1 MAQLSLFLVVLLALV
16 IPIFMARFQISTVP
30 TAVAEIIVGIIMGS
44 SGFNLIISTHD
55 LTFLSNLG
63 VTLLMFLSGM
73 EIDFDILQRK
83 DSSKS
88 KSHAGKTVNPIKI
101 AVTAFGGI
109 MVMAVVLAFALRAM
123 GLFSEVMLAAIILMT
138 VALGVVIATL
148 KEKDILNRPI
158 RQTVLL
164 TAVLGEV
171 IPLLLLTIYASING
185 GNAEQL
191 WLIILLFLAA
201 IFLLRRFKQP
211 YVWFANVTK
220 ATTQLDIRLAFF
232 LIFALVTVAQT
243 VGAENI
249 LGAFLAGM
257 VMKLL
262 EPSEATK
269 DKLTSIG
276 YGFFIPIFFIMT
288 GVRLNLRSLFT
299 QPQALMLIPV
309 FIMTG
314 VGLNLRSLFGKPS
327 SLMLLPVLVIFLLIA
342 KLPVVLTY
350 MRYFQKRNAF
360 AGGFLTATTI
370 TIVLPTLQVARKLHA
385 ITSTQS
391 DAFILAAVIV
401 CILSPIVFNSNF
413 VLLPEDKIK
422 KTVSIVGANA
432 MTVPVAHDLH
442 DNWYSVKM
450 FTGDQDRYE
459 TYDSRVENLTFLSDL
474 NQKTLEKDGV
484 FDCDI
489 FVAST
494 HIDEVNIKLA
504 RMAQEVG
511 VERVIARLG
520 QVNSDTVDEFRQ
532 KNIEIFNFTN
542 VRAALMR
549 ALIETPTVYK
559 IITDTKN
566 VLYSVKV
573 ENTHYTGK
581 PLADLDFIDK
591 ITVSRIRRGDEWLIP
606 HGWTVIEPGDI
617 LVFSGEFKVAD
628 HVRDLLSHE

>member
-158 RQTVLL
+158 GQTVLL

-276 YGFFIPIFFIMT
+276 YGFFIPIF
-288 GVRLNLRSLFT
+288 
-299 QPQALMLIPV
+299 

-520 QVNSDTVDEFRQ
+520 QVNSNTVDEFRQ

>member
-1 MAQLSLFLVVLLALV
+1 MAQLSLFSVVLLALV
-16 IPIFMARFQISTVP
+16 IPIFMARFQISNVP

-44 SGFNLIISTHD
+44 SGFNLITSTHD

-63 VTLLMFLSGM
+63 VILLMFLSGM
-73 EIDFDILQRK
+73 EIDFDLLQRK
-83 DSSKS
+83 NNPKGKS
-88 KSHAGKTVNPIKI
+88 QAGKTVDPLKTAI
-101 AVTAFGGI
+101 TAFIGI
-109 MVMAVVLAFALRAM
+109 VIMAFVLAYVLRLT

-148 KEKDILNRPI
+148 KEKDILGRPI
-158 RQTVLL
+158 GQTILL

-191 WLIILLFLAA
+191 WLIILLFVAA

-211 YVWFANVTK
+211 YLWFAKITK
-220 ATTQLDIRLAFF
+220 STTQLDIRLAFF
-232 LIFALVTVAQT
+232 LIFALVTVAER

-262 EPSEATK
+262 ETSEATK

-288 GVRLNLRSLFT
+288 GV
-299 QPQALMLIPV
+299 
-309 FIMTG
+309 
-314 VGLNLRSLFGKPS
+314 GLNLRSLFAHPS
-327 SLMLLPVLVIFLLIA
+327 SLMLLPVLVIFLFIA
-342 KLPVVLTY
+342 KVPVLLTY
-350 MRYFQKRNAF
+350 VRYFQKKNAF

-422 KTVSIVGANA
+422 EKVAIVGANA
-432 MTVPVAHDLH
+432 VTVPVAHDLH
-442 DNWYSVKM
+442 ANWYSVKM
-450 FTGDQDRYE
+450 FTDKKNQYK
-459 TYDSRVENLTFLSDL
+459 TYDSRVENLTFLPNLDEE
-474 NQKTLEKDGV
+474 TLEKDGV
-484 FDCDI
+484 FDGDI
-489 FVAST
+489 VVAANRA
-494 HIDEVNIKLA
+494 DEDNIKIA
-504 RMAQEVG
+504 RMAKEKG
-511 VERVIARLG
+511 VNRVIARLSEVDSKTLTEFNEKG
-520 QVNSDTVDEFRQ
+520 IEVFNS
-532 KNIEIFNFTN
+532 TN
-542 VRAALMR
+542 VHAALMR
-549 ALIETPTVYK
+549 AMIESPTVYR
-559 IITDTKN
+559 IMTDTKN
-566 VLYSVKV
+566 ILYSVKV
-573 ENTHYTGK
+573 KNTHYTGRQ
-581 PLADLDFIDK
+581 LMDLEFIDQ
-591 ITVSRIRRGDEWLIP
+591 ITVSRIKRGDEWLIP
-606 HGWTVIEPGDI
+606 RGATVIEPGDI

-628 HVRDLLSHE
+628 RVRDLLSKE

>member
-1 MAQLSLFLVVLLALV
+1 MKEKGKIMAQLSLFLVVLLALV

-158 RQTVLL
+158 GQTVLL

-262 EPSEATK
+262 DPSEATK

-276 YGFFIPIFFIMT
+276 YGFFIPIF
-288 GVRLNLRSLFT
+288 
-299 QPQALMLIPV
+299 

-459 TYDSRVENLTFLSDL
+459 TYDSRVENLTFLPDL

-520 QVNSDTVDEFRQ
+520 QVNSNTVDEFRQ

>member
-16 IPIFMARFQISTVP
+16 IPIFMARFQISNVP

-44 SGFNLIISTHD
+44 SGFNLITSTHD

-63 VTLLMFLSGM
+63 VILLMFLSGM
-73 EIDFDILQRK
+73 EIDFDLLQRK
-83 DSSKS
+83 NNPKGKS
-88 KSHAGKTVNPIKI
+88 QAGKTVDPLKTAI
-101 AVTAFGGI
+101 TAFIGI
-109 MVMAVVLAFALRAM
+109 VIMAFVLAYVLRLT

-148 KEKDILNRPI
+148 KEKDILGRPI
-158 RQTVLL
+158 GQTILL

-191 WLIILLFLAA
+191 WLIILLFVAA

-211 YVWFANVTK
+211 YLWFAKITK
-220 ATTQLDIRLAFF
+220 STTQLDIRLAFF
-232 LIFALVTVAQT
+232 LIFALVTVAET

-288 GVRLNLRSLFT
+288 GV
-299 QPQALMLIPV
+299 
-309 FIMTG
+309 
-314 VGLNLRSLFGKPS
+314 GLNLRSLFAHPS
-327 SLMLLPVLVIFLLIA
+327 SLMLLPVLVIFLFIA
-342 KLPVVLTY
+342 KVPVLLTY
-350 MRYFQKRNAF
+350 VRYFQKKNAF

-422 KTVSIVGANA
+422 EKVAIVGANA
-432 MTVPVAHDLH
+432 VTVPVAHDLH
-442 DNWYSVKM
+442 ANWYSVKM
-450 FTGDQDRYE
+450 FTDKKNQYK
-459 TYDSRVENLTFLSDL
+459 TYDSRVENLTFLPNLDEE
-474 NQKTLEKDGV
+474 TLEKDGV
-484 FDCDI
+484 FDGDI
-489 FVAST
+489 VVAASRA
-494 HIDEVNIKLA
+494 DEDNIKIA
-504 RMAQEVG
+504 RMAKEKG
-511 VERVIARLG
+511 VNRVIARLSEVDSKTLTEFNEKG
-520 QVNSDTVDEFRQ
+520 IEVFNS
-532 KNIEIFNFTN
+532 TN
-542 VRAALMR
+542 VHAALMR
-549 ALIETPTVYK
+549 AMIESPTVYR
-559 IITDTKN
+559 IMTDTKN
-566 VLYSVKV
+566 ILYSVKV
-573 ENTHYTGK
+573 KNTHYTGRQ
-581 PLADLDFIDK
+581 LMDLEFIDQ
-591 ITVSRIRRGDEWLIP
+591 ITVSRIKRGDEWLIP
-606 HGWTVIEPGDI
+606 RGATVIEPGDI

-628 HVRDLLSHE
+628 RVRDLLSKE

>member
-16 IPIFMARFQISTVP
+16 IPIFMARFQISNVP

-44 SGFNLIISTHD
+44 SGFNLITSTHD

-63 VTLLMFLSGM
+63 VILLMFLSGM
-73 EIDFDILQRK
+73 EIDFDLLQRK
-83 DSSKS
+83 NNPKGKS
-88 KSHAGKTVNPIKI
+88 QAGKTVDPLKTAI
-101 AVTAFGGI
+101 TAFIGI
-109 MVMAVVLAFALRAM
+109 VIMAFVLAYVLRLT

-148 KEKDILNRPI
+148 KEKDILGRPI
-158 RQTVLL
+158 GQTILL

-191 WLIILLFLAA
+191 WLIILLFVAA

-211 YVWFANVTK
+211 YLWFAKITK
-220 ATTQLDIRLAFF
+220 STTQLDIRLAFF
-232 LIFALVTVAQT
+232 LIFALVTVAET

-249 LGAFLAGM
+249 LGAFLAGV

-288 GVRLNLRSLFT
+288 GV
-299 QPQALMLIPV
+299 
-309 FIMTG
+309 
-314 VGLNLRSLFGKPS
+314 GLNLRSLFAHPS
-327 SLMLLPVLVIFLLIA
+327 SLMLLPVLVIFLFIA
-342 KLPVVLTY
+342 KVPVLLTY
-350 MRYFQKRNAF
+350 VRYFQKKNAF

-422 KTVSIVGANA
+422 EKVAIVGANA
-432 MTVPVAHDLH
+432 VTVPVAHDLH
-442 DNWYSVKM
+442 ANWYSVKM
-450 FTGDQDRYE
+450 FTDKKNQYK
-459 TYDSRVENLTFLSDL
+459 TYDSRVENLTFLPNLDEE
-474 NQKTLEKDGV
+474 TLEKDGV
-484 FDCDI
+484 FDGDI
-489 FVAST
+489 VVAANRA
-494 HIDEVNIKLA
+494 DEDNIKIA
-504 RMAQEVG
+504 RMAKEKG
-511 VERVIARLG
+511 VNRVIARLSEVDSKTLTEFNEKG
-520 QVNSDTVDEFRQ
+520 IEVFNS
-532 KNIEIFNFTN
+532 TN
-542 VRAALMR
+542 VHAALMR
-549 ALIETPTVYK
+549 AMIESPTVYR
-559 IITDTKN
+559 IMTDTKN
-566 VLYSVKV
+566 ILYSVKV
-573 ENTHYTGK
+573 KNTHYTGRQ
-581 PLADLDFIDK
+581 LMDLEFIDQ
-591 ITVSRIRRGDEWLIP
+591 ITVSRIKRGDEWLIP
-606 HGWTVIEPGDI
+606 RGSTVIEPGDI
-617 LVFSGEFKVAD
+617 LVFSGEFKAAD
-628 HVRDLLSHE
+628 QVRDLLSRE

>member
-16 IPIFMARFQISTVP
+16 IPIFMARFQISNVP

-44 SGFNLIISTHD
+44 SGFNLITSTHD

-63 VTLLMFLSGM
+63 VILLMFLSGM
-73 EIDFDILQRK
+73 EIDFDLLQRK
-83 DSSKS
+83 NNPKGKS
-88 KSHAGKTVNPIKI
+88 QAGKTVDPLKTAI
-101 AVTAFGGI
+101 TAFIGI
-109 MVMAVVLAFALRAM
+109 VIMAFVLAYVLRLT

-148 KEKDILNRPI
+148 KEKDILGRPI
-158 RQTVLL
+158 GQTILL

-191 WLIILLFLAA
+191 WLIILLFVAA

-211 YVWFANVTK
+211 YLWFAKITK
-220 ATTQLDIRLAFF
+220 STTQLDIRLAFF
-232 LIFALVTVAQT
+232 LIFALVTVAET

-249 LGAFLAGM
+249 LGAFLAGV

-288 GVRLNLRSLFT
+288 GV
-299 QPQALMLIPV
+299 
-309 FIMTG
+309 
-314 VGLNLRSLFGKPS
+314 GLNLRSLFAHPS
-327 SLMLLPVLVIFLLIA
+327 SLMLLPVLVIFLFIA
-342 KLPVVLTY
+342 KVPVLLTY
-350 MRYFQKRNAF
+350 VRYFQKKNAF

-422 KTVSIVGANA
+422 EKVAIVGANA
-432 MTVPVAHDLH
+432 VTVPVAHDLH
-442 DNWYSVKM
+442 ANWYSVKM
-450 FTGDQDRYE
+450 FTDKKNQYK
-459 TYDSRVENLTFLSDL
+459 TYDSRVENLTFLPNLDEE
-474 NQKTLEKDGV
+474 TLEKDGV
-484 FDCDI
+484 FDGDI
-489 FVAST
+489 VVAANRA
-494 HIDEVNIKLA
+494 DQDNIKIA
-504 RMAQEVG
+504 RMAKEKG
-511 VERVIARLG
+511 VNRVIARLSEVDSKTLTEFNEKG
-520 QVNSDTVDEFRQ
+520 IEVFNS
-532 KNIEIFNFTN
+532 TN
-542 VRAALMR
+542 VHAALMR
-549 ALIETPTVYK
+549 AMIESPTVYR
-559 IITDTKN
+559 IMTDTKN
-566 VLYSVKV
+566 ILYSVKV
-573 ENTHYTGK
+573 KNTHYTGRQ
-581 PLADLDFIDK
+581 LMDLEFIDQ
-591 ITVSRIRRGDEWLIP
+591 ITVSRIKRGDEWLIP
-606 HGWTVIEPGDI
+606 RGATVIEQGDI

-628 HVRDLLSHE
+628 RVRDLLSKE

>member
-16 IPIFMARFQISTVP
+16 IPIFMARFQISNVP

-44 SGFNLIISTHD
+44 SGFNLITSTHD

-63 VTLLMFLSGM
+63 VILLMFLSGM
-73 EIDFDILQRK
+73 EIDFDLLQRK
-83 DSSKS
+83 NNPKGKS
-88 KSHAGKTVNPIKI
+88 QAGKTVDPLKTAI
-101 AVTAFGGI
+101 TAFIGI
-109 MVMAVVLAFALRAM
+109 VIMAFVLAYVLRLT

-148 KEKDILNRPI
+148 KEKDILGRPI
-158 RQTVLL
+158 GQTILL

-191 WLIILLFLAA
+191 WLIILLFVAA

-211 YVWFANVTK
+211 YLWFAKITK
-220 ATTQLDIRLAFF
+220 STTQLDIRLAFF
-232 LIFALVTVAQT
+232 LIFALVTVAET

-249 LGAFLAGM
+249 LGAFLAGV

-288 GVRLNLRSLFT
+288 GV
-299 QPQALMLIPV
+299 
-309 FIMTG
+309 
-314 VGLNLRSLFGKPS
+314 GLNLRSLFAHPS
-327 SLMLLPVLVIFLLIA
+327 SLMLLPVLVIFLFIA
-342 KLPVVLTY
+342 KVPVLLTY
-350 MRYFQKRNAF
+350 VRYFQKKNAF

-422 KTVSIVGANA
+422 EKVAIVGANA
-432 MTVPVAHDLH
+432 VTVPVAHDLH
-442 DNWYSVKM
+442 ANWYSVKM
-450 FTGDQDRYE
+450 FTDKKNQYK
-459 TYDSRVENLTFLSDL
+459 TYDSRVENLTFLPNLDEE
-474 NQKTLEKDGV
+474 TLEKDSV
-484 FDCDI
+484 FDGDI
-489 FVAST
+489 VVAASRA
-494 HIDEVNIKLA
+494 DEDNIKIA
-504 RMAQEVG
+504 RMAKEKG
-511 VERVIARLG
+511 VNRVIARLSEVDSKTLTEFNEKG
-520 QVNSDTVDEFRQ
+520 IEVFNS
-532 KNIEIFNFTN
+532 TN
-542 VRAALMR
+542 VHAALMR
-549 ALIETPTVYK
+549 AMIESPTVYR
-559 IITDTKN
+559 IMTDTKN
-566 VLYSVKV
+566 ILYSVKV
-573 ENTHYTGK
+573 KNTHYTGRQ
-581 PLADLDFIDK
+581 LMDLEFIDQ
-591 ITVSRIRRGDEWLIP
+591 ITVSRIKRGDEWLIP
-606 HGWTVIEPGDI
+606 RGATVIEPGDI

-628 HVRDLLSHE
+628 RVRDLLSKE

>member
-16 IPIFMARFQISTVP
+16 IPIFMARFQISNVP

-44 SGFNLIISTHD
+44 SGFNLITSTHD
-55 LTFLSNLG
+55 LTLLSNLG
-63 VTLLMFLSGM
+63 VILLMFLSGM
-73 EIDFDILQRK
+73 EIDFDLLQRK
-83 DSSKS
+83 NNPKGKS
-88 KSHAGKTVNPIKI
+88 QAGKTVDPLKTAI
-101 AVTAFGGI
+101 TAFIGI
-109 MVMAVVLAFALRAM
+109 VIMAFVLAYVLRLT

-148 KEKDILNRPI
+148 KEKDILGRPI
-158 RQTVLL
+158 GQTILL

-191 WLIILLFLAA
+191 WLIILLFVAA

-211 YVWFANVTK
+211 YLWFAKITK
-220 ATTQLDIRLAFF
+220 STTQLDIRLAFF
-232 LIFALVTVAQT
+232 LIFALVTVAER

-288 GVRLNLRSLFT
+288 GVVLNLRSLF
-299 QPQALMLIPV
+299 AH
-309 FIMTG
+309 
-314 VGLNLRSLFGKPS
+314 PS
-327 SLMLLPVLVIFLLIA
+327 SLMLLPVLVIFLFIA
-342 KLPVVLTY
+342 KVPVLLTY
-350 MRYFQKRNAF
+350 VRYFQKKNAF

-422 KTVSIVGANA
+422 EKVAIVGANA
-432 MTVPVAHDLH
+432 VTVPVAHDLH
-442 DNWYSVKM
+442 ANWYSVKM
-450 FTGDQDRYE
+450 FTDKKNQYK
-459 TYDSRVENLTFLSDL
+459 TYDSRVENLTFLPNLDEE
-474 NQKTLEKDGV
+474 TLEKDGV
-484 FDCDI
+484 FDGDI
-489 FVAST
+489 VVAANRA
-494 HIDEVNIKLA
+494 DEDNIKIA
-504 RMAQEVG
+504 RMAKEKG
-511 VERVIARLG
+511 INRVIARLSEVDSKTLTEFNEKG
-520 QVNSDTVDEFRQ
+520 IEVFNS
-532 KNIEIFNFTN
+532 TN
-542 VRAALMR
+542 VHAALMR
-549 ALIETPTVYK
+549 AMIESPTVYR
-559 IITDTKN
+559 IMTDTKN
-566 VLYSVKV
+566 ILYSVKV
-573 ENTHYTGK
+573 KNTHYTGRQ
-581 PLADLDFIDK
+581 LMDLEFIDQ
-591 ITVSRIRRGDEWLIP
+591 ITVSRIKRGDEWLIP
-606 HGWTVIEPGDI
+606 RGATVIEPGDI

-628 HVRDLLSHE
+628 RVRDLLSKE

>member
-16 IPIFMARFQISTVP
+16 IPIFMARFQISNVP

-44 SGFNLIISTHD
+44 SGFNLITSTHA

-63 VTLLMFLSGM
+63 VILLMFLSGM
-73 EIDFDILQRK
+73 EIDFDLLQRK
-83 DSSKS
+83 NNPKGKS
-88 KSHAGKTVNPIKI
+88 QAGKTVDPLKTAI
-101 AVTAFGGI
+101 TAFIGI
-109 MVMAVVLAFALRAM
+109 VIMAFVLAYVLRLT

-148 KEKDILNRPI
+148 KEKDILGRPI
-158 RQTVLL
+158 GQTILL

-191 WLIILLFLAA
+191 WLIILLFVAA

-211 YVWFANVTK
+211 YLWFAKITK
-220 ATTQLDIRLAFF
+220 STTQLDIRLAFF
-232 LIFALVTVAQT
+232 LIFALVTVAET

-249 LGAFLAGM
+249 LGAFLAGV

-288 GVRLNLRSLFT
+288 GV
-299 QPQALMLIPV
+299 
-309 FIMTG
+309 
-314 VGLNLRSLFGKPS
+314 GLNLRSLFAHPS
-327 SLMLLPVLVIFLLIA
+327 SLMLLPVLVIFLFIA
-342 KLPVVLTY
+342 KVPVLLTY
-350 MRYFQKRNAF
+350 VRYFQKKNAF

-422 KTVSIVGANA
+422 EKVAIVGANA
-432 MTVPVAHDLH
+432 VTVPVAHDLH
-442 DNWYSVKM
+442 ANWYSVKM
-450 FTGDQDRYE
+450 FTDKKNQYK
-459 TYDSRVENLTFLSDL
+459 TYDSRVENLTFLPNLDEE
-474 NQKTLEKDGV
+474 TLEKDGV
-484 FDCDI
+484 FDGDI
-489 FVAST
+489 VVAANRA
-494 HIDEVNIKLA
+494 DEDNIKIA
-504 RMAQEVG
+504 RMAKEKG
-511 VERVIARLG
+511 VNRVIARLSEVDSKTLTEFNEKG
-520 QVNSDTVDEFRQ
+520 IEVFNS
-532 KNIEIFNFTN
+532 TN
-542 VRAALMR
+542 VHAALMR
-549 ALIETPTVYK
+549 AMIESPTVYR
-559 IITDTKN
+559 IMTDTKN
-566 VLYSVKV
+566 ILYSVKV
-573 ENTHYTGK
+573 KNTHYTGRQ
-581 PLADLDFIDK
+581 LMDLEFIDQ
-591 ITVSRIRRGDEWLIP
+591 ITVSRIKRGDEWLIP
-606 HGWTVIEPGDI
+606 RGATVIEQGDI

-628 HVRDLLSHE
+628 RVRDLLSKE

>member
-16 IPIFMARFQISTVP
+16 IPIFMARFQISNVP

-44 SGFNLIISTHD
+44 SGFNLITSTHD

-63 VTLLMFLSGM
+63 VILLMFLSGM
-73 EIDFDILQRK
+73 EIDFDLLQRK
-83 DSSKS
+83 NNPKGKS
-88 KSHAGKTVNPIKI
+88 QAGKTVDPLKTAI
-101 AVTAFGGI
+101 TAFIGI
-109 MVMAVVLAFALRAM
+109 VIMAFVLAYVLRLT

-148 KEKDILNRPI
+148 KEKDILGRPI
-158 RQTVLL
+158 GQTILL

-191 WLIILLFLAA
+191 WLIILLFVAA

-211 YVWFANVTK
+211 YLWFAKITK
-220 ATTQLDIRLAFF
+220 STTQLDIRLAFF
-232 LIFALVTVAQT
+232 LIFALVTVAET

-249 LGAFLAGM
+249 LGAFLAGV

-262 EPSEATK
+262 EPSETTK

-288 GVRLNLRSLFT
+288 GV
-299 QPQALMLIPV
+299 
-309 FIMTG
+309 
-314 VGLNLRSLFGKPS
+314 GLNLRSLFAHPS
-327 SLMLLPVLVIFLLIA
+327 SLMLLPVLVIFLFIA
-342 KLPVVLTY
+342 KVPVLLTY
-350 MRYFQKRNAF
+350 VRYFQKKNAF

-422 KTVSIVGANA
+422 EKVAIVGANA
-432 MTVPVAHDLH
+432 VTVPVAHDLH
-442 DNWYSVKM
+442 ANWYSVKM
-450 FTGDQDRYE
+450 FTDKKNQYK
-459 TYDSRVENLTFLSDL
+459 TYDSRVENLTFLPNLDEE
-474 NQKTLEKDGV
+474 TLEKDGV
-484 FDCDI
+484 FDGDI
-489 FVAST
+489 VVAANRA
-494 HIDEVNIKLA
+494 DEDNIKIA
-504 RMAQEVG
+504 RMAKEKG
-511 VERVIARLG
+511 VNRVIARLSEVDSKTLTEFNEKG
-520 QVNSDTVDEFRQ
+520 IEVFNS
-532 KNIEIFNFTN
+532 TN
-542 VRAALMR
+542 VHAALMR
-549 ALIETPTVYK
+549 AMIESPTVYR
-559 IITDTKN
+559 IMTDTKN
-566 VLYSVKV
+566 ILYSVKV
-573 ENTHYTGK
+573 KNTHYTGRQ
-581 PLADLDFIDK
+581 LMDLEFIDQ
-591 ITVSRIRRGDEWLIP
+591 ITVSRIKRGDEWLIP
-606 HGWTVIEPGDI
+606 RGATVIEQGDI

-628 HVRDLLSHE
+628 RVRDLLSKE

>member
-16 IPIFMARFQISTVP
+16 IPIFMARFQISNVP
-30 TAVAEIIVGIIMGS
+30 TAVAEIIVGIVMGS
-44 SGFNLIISTHD
+44 SGFNLITSTHD

-63 VTLLMFLSGM
+63 VILLMFLSGM
-73 EIDFDILQRK
+73 EIDFDLVQRK
-83 DSSKS
+83 NNPKGKS
-88 KSHAGKTVNPIKI
+88 QVGKTVDPLKTAII
-101 AVTAFGGI
+101 AFIGI
-109 MVMAVVLAFALRAM
+109 VVMAFVLAYILRLT

-148 KEKDILNRPI
+148 KEKDILGRPI
-158 RQTVLL
+158 GQTILL

-171 IPLLLLTIYASING
+171 FPLLLLTIYASVNG

-191 WLIILLFLAA
+191 WLIILLFAAA

-211 YVWFANVTK
+211 YLWFAKITK

-232 LIFALVTVAQT
+232 LIFALVTVAER

-288 GVRLNLRSLFT
+288 GV
-299 QPQALMLIPV
+299 
-309 FIMTG
+309 
-314 VGLNLRSLFGKPS
+314 GLNLRSLFAHPS
-327 SLMLLPVLVIFLLIA
+327 SLTLLPVLVIFLFIA
-342 KLPVVLTY
+342 KAPVVLTY
-350 MRYFQKRNAF
+350 MRYFQKKNAF

-422 KTVSIVGANA
+422 EKVAIVGANA
-432 MTVPVAHDLH
+432 VTVPVAHDLH
-442 DNWYSVKM
+442 ANWYSVKM
-450 FTGDQDRYE
+450 FTDKKNQYK
-459 TYDSRVENLTFLSDL
+459 TYDSRVENLTFLPNLDEE
-474 NQKTLEKDGV
+474 KLEKDGV
-484 FDCDI
+484 FDGDI
-489 FVAST
+489 VVAANRA
-494 HIDEVNIKLA
+494 DEDNIKIA
-504 RMAQEVG
+504 RMAKEKG
-511 VERVIARLG
+511 VNRVIARLSEVDSKTLTEFNEKG
-520 QVNSDTVDEFRQ
+520 IEVFNS
-532 KNIEIFNFTN
+532 TN
-542 VRAALMR
+542 VHAALMR
-549 ALIETPTVYK
+549 AMIESPTVYR
-559 IITDTKN
+559 IMTDTKN
-566 VLYSVKV
+566 ILYSVKV
-573 ENTHYTGK
+573 KNTHYTGRQ
-581 PLADLDFIDK
+581 LMDLEFIDQ
-591 ITVSRIRRGDEWLIP
+591 ITVSRIKRGDEWLIP
-606 HGWTVIEPGDI
+606 RGATVIEPGDI

-628 HVRDLLSHE
+628 RVRDLLSKE

>member
-1 MAQLSLFLVVLLALV
+1 MKEKGKIMAQLSLFLVVLLALV

-148 KEKDILNRPI
+148 KEKDILNRQI
-158 RQTVLL
+158 GQTVLL

-211 YVWFANVTK
+211 YVWFAKITK

-276 YGFFIPIFFIMT
+276 YGFFIPIF
-288 GVRLNLRSLFT
+288 
-299 QPQALMLIPV
+299 

>member
-16 IPIFMARFQISTVP
+16 IPIFMARFQISNVP

-44 SGFNLIISTHD
+44 SGFNLITSTHD

-63 VTLLMFLSGM
+63 VILLMFLSGM
-73 EIDFDILQRK
+73 EIDFDLLQRK
-83 DSSKS
+83 NNPKGKS
-88 KSHAGKTVNPIKI
+88 QAGKTVDPLKTAI
-101 AVTAFGGI
+101 TAFIGI
-109 MVMAVVLAFALRAM
+109 VIMAFVLAYVLRLT

-148 KEKDILNRPI
+148 KEKDILGRPI
-158 RQTVLL
+158 GQTILL

-191 WLIILLFLAA
+191 WLIILLFVAA

-211 YVWFANVTK
+211 YLWFAKITK
-220 ATTQLDIRLAFF
+220 STTQLDIRLAFF
-232 LIFALVTVAQT
+232 LIFALVTVAER

-288 GVRLNLRSLFT
+288 GV
-299 QPQALMLIPV
+299 
-309 FIMTG
+309 
-314 VGLNLRSLFGKPS
+314 GLNLRSLFAHPS
-327 SLMLLPVLVIFLLIA
+327 SLMLLPVLVIFLFIA
-342 KLPVVLTY
+342 KVPVLLTY
-350 MRYFQKRNAF
+350 VRYFQKKNAF

-422 KTVSIVGANA
+422 EKVAIVGANA
-432 MTVPVAHDLH
+432 VTVPVAHDLH
-442 DNWYSVKM
+442 ANWYSVKM
-450 FTGDQDRYE
+450 FTDKKNQYK
-459 TYDSRVENLTFLSDL
+459 TYDSRVENLTFLPNLDEE
-474 NQKTLEKDGV
+474 TLEKDGV
-484 FDCDI
+484 FDGDI
-489 FVAST
+489 VVAANRT
-494 HIDEVNIKLA
+494 DEDNIKIA
-504 RMAQEVG
+504 RMAKEKG
-511 VERVIARLG
+511 INRVIARLSEVDSKTLTEFNEKG
-520 QVNSDTVDEFRQ
+520 IEVFNS
-532 KNIEIFNFTN
+532 TN
-542 VRAALMR
+542 VHAALMR
-549 ALIETPTVYK
+549 AMIESPTVYR
-559 IITDTKN
+559 IMTDTKN
-566 VLYSVKV
+566 ILYSVKV
-573 ENTHYTGK
+573 KNTHYTGRQ
-581 PLADLDFIDK
+581 LMDLEFIDQ
-591 ITVSRIRRGDEWLIP
+591 ITVSRIKRGDEWLIP
-606 HGWTVIEPGDI
+606 RGATVIEPGDI

-628 HVRDLLSHE
+628 RVRDLLSKE

>member
-16 IPIFMARFQISTVP
+16 IPIFMARFQISNVP

-44 SGFNLIISTHD
+44 SGFNLITSTHD
-55 LTFLSNLG
+55 LTLLSNLG
-63 VTLLMFLSGM
+63 VILLMFLSGM
-73 EIDFDILQRK
+73 EIDFDLLQRK
-83 DSSKS
+83 NNPKGKS
-88 KSHAGKTVNPIKI
+88 QAGKTVDPLKTAI
-101 AVTAFGGI
+101 TAFIGI
-109 MVMAVVLAFALRAM
+109 VIMAFVLAYVLRLT

-148 KEKDILNRPI
+148 KEKDILGRPI
-158 RQTVLL
+158 GQTILL

-191 WLIILLFLAA
+191 WLIILLFVAA

-211 YVWFANVTK
+211 YLWFAKITK
-220 ATTQLDIRLAFF
+220 STTQLDIRLAFF
-232 LIFALVTVAQT
+232 LIFALVTVAET

-249 LGAFLAGM
+249 LGAFLAGV

-288 GVRLNLRSLFT
+288 GV
-299 QPQALMLIPV
+299 
-309 FIMTG
+309 
-314 VGLNLRSLFGKPS
+314 GLNLRSLFAHPS
-327 SLMLLPVLVIFLLIA
+327 SLMLLPVLVIFLFIA
-342 KLPVVLTY
+342 KVPVLLTY
-350 MRYFQKRNAF
+350 VRYFQKKNAF

-422 KTVSIVGANA
+422 EKVAIVGANA
-432 MTVPVAHDLH
+432 VTVPVAHDLH
-442 DNWYSVKM
+442 ANWYSVKM
-450 FTGDQDRYE
+450 FTDKKNQYK
-459 TYDSRVENLTFLSDL
+459 TYDSRVENLTFLPNLDEE
-474 NQKTLEKDGV
+474 TLEKDGV
-484 FDCDI
+484 FDGDI
-489 FVAST
+489 VVAANRA
-494 HIDEVNIKLA
+494 DEDNIKIA
-504 RMAQEVG
+504 RMAKEKG
-511 VERVIARLG
+511 VNRVIARLSEVDSKTLTEFNEKG
-520 QVNSDTVDEFRQ
+520 IEVFNS
-532 KNIEIFNFTN
+532 TN
-542 VRAALMR
+542 VHAALMR
-549 ALIETPTVYK
+549 AMIESPTVYR
-559 IITDTKN
+559 IMTDTKN
-566 VLYSVKV
+566 ILYSVKV
-573 ENTHYTGK
+573 KNTHYTGRQ
-581 PLADLDFIDK
+581 LMDLEFIDQ
-591 ITVSRIRRGDEWLIP
+591 ITVSRIKRGDEWLIP
-606 HGWTVIEPGDI
+606 RGATVIEQGDI

-628 HVRDLLSHE
+628 RVRDLLRKE

>member
-1 MAQLSLFLVVLLALV
+1 M
-16 IPIFMARFQISTVP
+16 
-30 TAVAEIIVGIIMGS
+30 
-44 SGFNLIISTHD
+44 
-55 LTFLSNLG
+55 
-63 VTLLMFLSGM
+63 
-73 EIDFDILQRK
+73 
-83 DSSKS
+83 
-88 KSHAGKTVNPIKI
+88 
-101 AVTAFGGI
+101 
-109 MVMAVVLAFALRAM
+109 MAVVLAFALRAM

-158 RQTVLL
+158 GQTVLL

-276 YGFFIPIFFIMT
+276 YGFFIPIF
-288 GVRLNLRSLFT
+288 
-299 QPQALMLIPV
+299 

>member
-16 IPIFMARFQISTVP
+16 IPIFMARFQISNVP

-44 SGFNLIISTHD
+44 SGFNLITSTHD

-63 VTLLMFLSGM
+63 VILLMFLSGM
-73 EIDFDILQRK
+73 EIDFDLLQRK
-83 DSSKS
+83 NNPKGKS
-88 KSHAGKTVNPIKI
+88 QAGKTVDPLKTAI
-101 AVTAFGGI
+101 TAFIGI
-109 MVMAVVLAFALRAM
+109 VIMAFVLAYVLRLT

-148 KEKDILNRPI
+148 KEKDILGRPI
-158 RQTVLL
+158 GQTILL

-191 WLIILLFLAA
+191 WLIILLFVAA

-211 YVWFANVTK
+211 YLWFAKITK

-232 LIFALVTVAQT
+232 LIFALVTVAER

-288 GVRLNLRSLFT
+288 GV
-299 QPQALMLIPV
+299 
-309 FIMTG
+309 
-314 VGLNLRSLFGKPS
+314 GLNLRSLFAHPS
-327 SLMLLPVLVIFLLIA
+327 SLMLLPVLVIFLFIA
-342 KLPVVLTY
+342 KVPVLLTY
-350 MRYFQKRNAF
+350 VRYFQKKNAF

-422 KTVSIVGANA
+422 EKVAIVGANA
-432 MTVPVAHDLH
+432 VTVPVAHDLH
-442 DNWYSVKM
+442 ANWYSVKM
-450 FTGDQDRYE
+450 FTDKKNQYK
-459 TYDSRVENLTFLSDL
+459 TYDSRVENLTFLPNLDEE
-474 NQKTLEKDGV
+474 TLEKDGV
-484 FDCDI
+484 FDGDI
-489 FVAST
+489 VVAANRA
-494 HIDEVNIKLA
+494 DEDNIKIA
-504 RMAQEVG
+504 RMAKEKG
-511 VERVIARLG
+511 VNRVIARLSEVDSKTLTEFNEKG
-520 QVNSDTVDEFRQ
+520 IEVFNS
-532 KNIEIFNFTN
+532 TN
-542 VRAALMR
+542 VHAALMR
-549 ALIETPTVYK
+549 AMIESPTVYR
-559 IITDTKN
+559 IMTDTKN
-566 VLYSVKV
+566 ILYSVKV
-573 ENTHYTGK
+573 KNTHYTGRQ
-581 PLADLDFIDK
+581 LMNLEFIDQ
-591 ITVSRIRRGDEWLIP
+591 ITVSRIKRGDEWLIP
-606 HGWTVIEPGDI
+606 RGATVIEQGDI

-628 HVRDLLSHE
+628 RVRDLLSKE

>member
-16 IPIFMARFQISTVP
+16 IPIFMARFQISNVP
-30 TAVAEIIVGIIMGS
+30 TAVAEIIVGIVMGS
-44 SGFNLIISTHD
+44 SGFNLITSTHD

-63 VTLLMFLSGM
+63 VILLMFLSGM
-73 EIDFDILQRK
+73 EIDFDLLQRK
-83 DSSKS
+83 NNPKGKS
-88 KSHAGKTVNPIKI
+88 QAGK
-101 AVTAFGGI
+101 AVDPLKTAITAFVGI
-109 MVMAVVLAFALRAM
+109 VVMAFILAFVLKLT
-123 GLFSEVMLAAIILMT
+123 GLFGEVMLAAIILMT

-148 KEKDILNRPI
+148 KEKDILGRPI
-158 RQTVLL
+158 GQTILL

-191 WLIILLFLAA
+191 WLIILLFAAA
-201 IFLLRRFKQP
+201 IVLLRRFKQP
-211 YVWFANVTK
+211 YLWFVKITK

-232 LIFALVTVAQT
+232 LIFALVTVAET

-288 GVRLNLRSLFT
+288 GV
-299 QPQALMLIPV
+299 
-309 FIMTG
+309 
-314 VGLNLRSLFGKPS
+314 GLNLRSLFARPS
-327 SLMLLPVLVIFLLIA
+327 SLMLLPVLVISLFIA
-342 KLPVVLTY
+342 KTPVVLTY
-350 MRYFQKRNAF
+350 LRYFEKKNAF

-413 VLLPEDKIK
+413 VLSPEDRIK
-422 KTVSIVGANA
+422 EKVAIVGANA
-432 MTVPVAHDLH
+432 FTVPVAHDLH

-450 FTGDQDRYE
+450 FTDKKQQYE
-459 TYDSRVENLTFLSDL
+459 TYDSRVKSLAFLENLD
-474 NQKTLEKDGV
+474 KATLEKAGA

-489 FVAST
+489 FVASN
-494 HIDEVNIKLA
+494 HADEDNIKIARLA
-504 RMAQEVG
+504 KEEG
-511 VERVIARLG
+511 VSRVIARL
-520 QVNSDTVDEFRQ
+520 SEVDSKTRSEFLD
-532 KNIEIFNFTN
+532 KGIEIFNFTN
-542 VRAALMR
+542 VHAALMR
-549 ALIETPTVYK
+549 AMIESPTVYR
-559 IITDTKN
+559 IMTDTKN

-573 ENTHYTGK
+573 KNTHYTGRQ
-581 PLADLDFIDK
+581 LMDLEFIDQ

-606 HGWTVIEPGDI
+606 HGSTVIEPGDI
-617 LVFSGEFKVAD
+617 LVFSGEFKAAD
-628 HVRDLLSHE
+628 QVRALLSKE

>member
-16 IPIFMARFQISTVP
+16 IPIFMARFQISNVP

-44 SGFNLIISTHD
+44 SGFNLITSTHD
-55 LTFLSNLG
+55 LTLLSNLG
-63 VTLLMFLSGM
+63 VILLMFLSGM
-73 EIDFDILQRK
+73 EIDFDLLQRK
-83 DSSKS
+83 NNPKGKS
-88 KSHAGKTVNPIKI
+88 QAGKTVDPLKTAI
-101 AVTAFGGI
+101 TAFIGI
-109 MVMAVVLAFALRAM
+109 VIMAFVLAYVLRLT

-148 KEKDILNRPI
+148 KEKDILGRPI
-158 RQTVLL
+158 GQTILL

-191 WLIILLFLAA
+191 WLIILLFVAA
-201 IFLLRRFKQP
+201 IFLLRQFKQP
-211 YVWFANVTK
+211 YLWFAKITK
-220 ATTQLDIRLAFF
+220 STTQLDIRLAFF
-232 LIFALVTVAQT
+232 LIFALVTVAET

-288 GVRLNLRSLFT
+288 GV
-299 QPQALMLIPV
+299 
-309 FIMTG
+309 
-314 VGLNLRSLFGKPS
+314 GLNLRSLFAHPS
-327 SLMLLPVLVIFLLIA
+327 SLMLLPVLVIFLFIA
-342 KLPVVLTY
+342 KVPVLLTY
-350 MRYFQKRNAF
+350 VRYFQKKNAF

-422 KTVSIVGANA
+422 EKVAIVGANA
-432 MTVPVAHDLH
+432 VTVPVAHDLH
-442 DNWYSVKM
+442 ANWYSVKM
-450 FTGDQDRYE
+450 FTDKKNQYK
-459 TYDSRVENLTFLSDL
+459 TYDSRVENLTFLPNLDEE
-474 NQKTLEKDGV
+474 TLKKDSV
-484 FDCDI
+484 FDGDI
-489 FVAST
+489 VVAASRA
-494 HIDEVNIKLA
+494 DEDNIKIA
-504 RMAQEVG
+504 RMAKEKG
-511 VERVIARLG
+511 VNRVIARLSEVDSKTLTEFNEKG
-520 QVNSDTVDEFRQ
+520 IEVFNS
-532 KNIEIFNFTN
+532 TN
-542 VRAALMR
+542 VHAALMR
-549 ALIETPTVYK
+549 AMIESPTVYR
-559 IITDTKN
+559 IMTDTKN
-566 VLYSVKV
+566 ILYSVKV
-573 ENTHYTGK
+573 KNTHYTGRQ
-581 PLADLDFIDK
+581 LMDLEFIDQ
-591 ITVSRIRRGDEWLIP
+591 ITVSRIKRGDEWLIP
-606 HGWTVIEPGDI
+606 RGATVIEPGDI

-628 HVRDLLSHE
+628 RVRDLLSKE

>member
-16 IPIFMARFQISTVP
+16 IPIFMARFQISNVP

-44 SGFNLIISTHD
+44 SGFNLITSTHD
-55 LTFLSNLG
+55 LTLLSNLG
-63 VTLLMFLSGM
+63 VILLMFLSGM
-73 EIDFDILQRK
+73 EIDFDLLQRK
-83 DSSKS
+83 NNPKGKS
-88 KSHAGKTVNPIKI
+88 QAGKTVDPLKTAI
-101 AVTAFGGI
+101 TAFIGI
-109 MVMAVVLAFALRAM
+109 VIMAFVLAYVLRLTR
-123 GLFSEVMLAAIILMT
+123 LFSEVMLAAIILMT

-148 KEKDILNRPI
+148 KEKDILGRPI
-158 RQTVLL
+158 GQTILL

-191 WLIILLFLAA
+191 WLIILLFVAA

-211 YVWFANVTK
+211 YLWFAKITK
-220 ATTQLDIRLAFF
+220 STTQLDIRLAFF
-232 LIFALVTVAQT
+232 LIFALVTVAET

-288 GVRLNLRSLFT
+288 GV
-299 QPQALMLIPV
+299 
-309 FIMTG
+309 
-314 VGLNLRSLFGKPS
+314 GLNLRSLFAHPS
-327 SLMLLPVLVIFLLIA
+327 SLMLLPVLVIFLFIA
-342 KLPVVLTY
+342 KVPVLLTY
-350 MRYFQKRNAF
+350 VRYFQKKNAF

-422 KTVSIVGANA
+422 EKVAIVGANA
-432 MTVPVAHDLH
+432 VTVPVAHDLH
-442 DNWYSVKM
+442 ANWYSVKM
-450 FTGDQDRYE
+450 FTDKKNQYK
-459 TYDSRVENLTFLSDL
+459 TYDSRVENLTFLPNLDEE
-474 NQKTLEKDGV
+474 TLEKDGV
-484 FDCDI
+484 FDGDI
-489 FVAST
+489 VVAANRA
-494 HIDEVNIKLA
+494 DEDNIKIA
-504 RMAQEVG
+504 RMAKEKG
-511 VERVIARLG
+511 VNRVIARLSEVDSKTLTEFNEKG
-520 QVNSDTVDEFRQ
+520 IEVFNS
-532 KNIEIFNFTN
+532 TN
-542 VRAALMR
+542 VHAALMR
-549 ALIETPTVYK
+549 AMIESPTVYR
-559 IITDTKN
+559 IMTDTKN
-566 VLYSVKV
+566 ILYSVKV
-573 ENTHYTGK
+573 KNTHYTGRQ
-581 PLADLDFIDK
+581 LMDLEFIDQ
-591 ITVSRIRRGDEWLIP
+591 ITVSRIKRGDEWLIP
-606 HGWTVIEPGDI
+606 RGATVIEPGDI

-628 HVRDLLSHE
+628 RVRDLLSKE

>member
-16 IPIFMARFQISTVP
+16 IPIFMARFQISNVP

-44 SGFNLIISTHD
+44 SGFNLITSTHD
-55 LTFLSNLG
+55 LTLLSNLG
-63 VTLLMFLSGM
+63 VILLMFLSGM
-73 EIDFDILQRK
+73 EIDFDLLQRK
-83 DSSKS
+83 NNPKGKS
-88 KSHAGKTVNPIKI
+88 QAGKTVDPLKTAI
-101 AVTAFGGI
+101 TAFIGI
-109 MVMAVVLAFALRAM
+109 VIMAFVLAYVLRLT

-148 KEKDILNRPI
+148 KEKDILGRPI
-158 RQTVLL
+158 GQTILL

-191 WLIILLFLAA
+191 WLIILLFVAA

-211 YVWFANVTK
+211 YLWFAKITK
-220 ATTQLDIRLAFF
+220 STTQLDIRLAFF
-232 LIFALVTVAQT
+232 LIFALVTVAET

-249 LGAFLAGM
+249 LGAFLAGV

-288 GVRLNLRSLFT
+288 GV
-299 QPQALMLIPV
+299 
-309 FIMTG
+309 
-314 VGLNLRSLFGKPS
+314 GLNLRSLFAHPS
-327 SLMLLPVLVIFLLIA
+327 SLMLLPVLVIFLFIA
-342 KLPVVLTY
+342 KVPVLLTY
-350 MRYFQKRNAF
+350 VRYFQKKNAF

-422 KTVSIVGANA
+422 EKVAIVGANA
-432 MTVPVAHDLH
+432 VTVPVAHDLH
-442 DNWYSVKM
+442 ANWYSVKM
-450 FTGDQDRYE
+450 FTDKKNQYK
-459 TYDSRVENLTFLSDL
+459 TYDSRVENLTFLPNLDEE
-474 NQKTLEKDGV
+474 TLEKDGV
-484 FDCDI
+484 FDGDI
-489 FVAST
+489 VVAANRA
-494 HIDEVNIKLA
+494 DEDNIKIA
-504 RMAQEVG
+504 RMAKEKG
-511 VERVIARLG
+511 VNRVIARLSEVDSKTLTEFNEKG
-520 QVNSDTVDEFRQ
+520 IEVFNS
-532 KNIEIFNFTN
+532 TN
-542 VRAALMR
+542 VHAALMR
-549 ALIETPTVYK
+549 AMIESPTVYR
-559 IITDTKN
+559 IMTDTKN
-566 VLYSVKV
+566 ILYSVKV
-573 ENTHYTGK
+573 KNTHYTGRQ
-581 PLADLDFIDK
+581 LMDLEFIDK
-591 ITVSRIRRGDEWLIP
+591 ITVSRIKRGDEWLIP
-606 HGWTVIEPGDI
+606 RGATVIEQGDI

-628 HVRDLLSHE
+628 RVRDLLSKE

>member
-16 IPIFMARFQISTVP
+16 IPIFMARFQISNVP

-44 SGFNLIISTHD
+44 SGFNLITSTHD
-55 LTFLSNLG
+55 LTLLSNLG
-63 VTLLMFLSGM
+63 VILLMFLSGM
-73 EIDFDILQRK
+73 EIDFDLLQRK
-83 DSSKS
+83 NNPKGKS
-88 KSHAGKTVNPIKI
+88 QAGKTVDPLKTAI
-101 AVTAFGGI
+101 TAFIGI
-109 MVMAVVLAFALRAM
+109 VIMAFVLAYVLRLT

-148 KEKDILNRPI
+148 KEKDILGRPI
-158 RQTVLL
+158 GQTILL

-191 WLIILLFLAA
+191 WLIILLFVAA

-211 YVWFANVTK
+211 YLWFAKITK
-220 ATTQLDIRLAFF
+220 STTQLDIRLAFF
-232 LIFALVTVAQT
+232 LIFALVTVAET

-288 GVRLNLRSLFT
+288 GV
-299 QPQALMLIPV
+299 
-309 FIMTG
+309 
-314 VGLNLRSLFGKPS
+314 GLNLRSLFAHPS
-327 SLMLLPVLVIFLLIA
+327 SLMLLPVLVIFLFIA
-342 KLPVVLTY
+342 KVPVLLTY
-350 MRYFQKRNAF
+350 VRYFQKKNAF

-422 KTVSIVGANA
+422 EKVAIVGANA
-432 MTVPVAHDLH
+432 VTVPVAHDLH
-442 DNWYSVKM
+442 ANWYSVKM
-450 FTGDQDRYE
+450 FTDKKNQYK
-459 TYDSRVENLTFLSDL
+459 TYDSRVENLTFLPNLDEE
-474 NQKTLEKDGV
+474 TLEKDSV
-484 FDCDI
+484 FDGDI
-489 FVAST
+489 VVAANRA
-494 HIDEVNIKLA
+494 DEDNIKIA
-504 RMAQEVG
+504 RMAKEKG
-511 VERVIARLG
+511 VNRVIARLSEVDSKTLTEFNEKG
-520 QVNSDTVDEFRQ
+520 IEVFNS
-532 KNIEIFNFTN
+532 TN
-542 VRAALMR
+542 VHAALMR
-549 ALIETPTVYK
+549 AMIESPTVYR
-559 IITDTKN
+559 IMTDTKN
-566 VLYSVKV
+566 ILYSVKV
-573 ENTHYTGK
+573 KNTHYTGRQ
-581 PLADLDFIDK
+581 LMDLEFIDQ
-591 ITVSRIRRGDEWLIP
+591 ITVSRIKRGDEWLIP
-606 HGWTVIEPGDI
+606 RGATVIEQGDI

-628 HVRDLLSHE
+628 RVRDLLSKE

>member
-30 TAVAEIIVGIIMGS
+30 TAVAEIIVGIIIGS

-158 RQTVLL
+158 GQTVLL

-201 IFLLRRFKQP
+201 ILLLRRFKQP
-211 YVWFANVTK
+211 YVWFAKITK

-276 YGFFIPIFFIMT
+276 YGFFIPIF
-288 GVRLNLRSLFT
+288 
-299 QPQALMLIPV
+299 